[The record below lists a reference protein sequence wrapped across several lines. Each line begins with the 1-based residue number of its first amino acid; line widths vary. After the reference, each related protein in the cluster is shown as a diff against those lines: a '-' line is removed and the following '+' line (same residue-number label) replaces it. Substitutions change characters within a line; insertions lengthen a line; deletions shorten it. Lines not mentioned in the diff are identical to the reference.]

1 MAKAGRPTK
10 FTKALAL
17 KICQRIALG
26 ESLRTVCRDE
36 KMPTTSTVMLWALE
50 DRSGFSEQYETA
62 RKMQAGVMFDELL
75 DIADDG
81 ENDFYT
87 RTSQDGSEY
96 EVPDH
101 EHINRSRLRVD
112 TRKWYLSKVLPKIY
126 GDKLDLTSLGEKLPT
141 GYEQLKDGD
150 LDKEIERLARLK
162 DQARLRPS
170 RKGAAKSI
178 RSS

>member
-1 MAKAGRPTK
+1 MAKNGRPTK

-26 ESLRTVCRDE
+26 ESLRNVCRDE
-36 KMPTTSTVMLWALE
+36 KMPVTSTVMLWALE
-50 DRSGFSEQYETA
+50 DRGGFSEQYAKA
-62 RKMQAGVMFDELL
+62 REMQAENMFDEIL

-87 RTSQDGSEY
+87 RKAQSGEEY

-112 TRKWYLSKVLPKIY
+112 TRKWYLSKVLPKKF
-126 GDKLDLTSLGEKLPT
+126 GDKLDLTSLGDKLPT
-141 GYEQLKDGD
+141 GFEHLKDED
-150 LDKEIERLARLK
+150 LEKEIERLQKLK
-162 DQARLRPS
+162 GQSRLRTG
-170 RKGAAKSI
+170 GAGTAKAV
-178 RSS
+178 